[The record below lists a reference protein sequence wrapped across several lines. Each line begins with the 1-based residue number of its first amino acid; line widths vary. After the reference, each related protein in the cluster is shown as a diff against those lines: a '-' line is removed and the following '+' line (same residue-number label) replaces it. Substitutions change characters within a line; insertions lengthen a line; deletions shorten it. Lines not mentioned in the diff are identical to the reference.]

1 MISILFKA
9 TIHNQHGS
17 NFNILNN
24 MEITITGKIVALSIV
39 AVGIAL
45 PTFLLVFHCCF
56 LCFSSKRRSTLNE
69 NEEETIFDP
78 LSKIDE
84 NSKENDLPV
93 VDVDKDVNIK

>member
-1 MISILFKA
+1 
-9 TIHNQHGS
+9 
-17 NFNILNN
+17 

-56 LCFSSKRRSTLNE
+56 LCFSSNRRSISNE

-84 NSKENDLPV
+84 NSEEKDIPV
-93 VDVDKDVNIK
+93 ADVIKDVNIK

>member
-1 MISILFKA
+1 
-9 TIHNQHGS
+9 
-17 NFNILNN
+17 

-56 LCFSSKRRSTLNE
+56 LCFSSNRRSISNE

-84 NSKENDLPV
+84 DSKEKDLSV
-93 VDVDKDVNIK
+93 ADVDKDVNIK

>member
-1 MISILFKA
+1 
-9 TIHNQHGS
+9 
-17 NFNILNN
+17 

-56 LCFSSKRRSTLNE
+56 LCFSSKRRSTLSE

-93 VDVDKDVNIK
+93 ADVNKDVNIK